1 MHTTIMELQEQMA
14 IIAPNNFYRAQS
26 ATMLVTNTSAVGG
39 GGGGGGGIPL
49 ANNTGETGVY
59 GGHGGDGVFMV
70 RVVKEI
76 QPSQPVLTPIANL
89 EPYISVSP
97 SDPSSEFTAY
107 KFVQENDDTSKIT
120 WYLGVMKTG
129 SYAVTP
135 NADASGVD
143 VSMLLV
149 GGGGG
154 GGGTANLTSPSKSLN
169 SGGGGGGGHLLVSA
183 TAGSSTFQVG
193 TSHSV
198 SVGQAGGG
206 GSYNLGSHQ
215 AIPGGSGNPTT
226 ITRSGWASGP
236 VVTGGGGGQTTSA
249 TGIPNRGGDNGGI
262 SDDGS
267 SVGFTVLNNQ
277 NGGNGGTVVMAPIQP
292 RVVTKG
298 GLGATHLMT
307 TDTGFLEL
315 PEHTMWDHTSVLC
328 SDG

>member
-1 MHTTIMELQEQMA
+1 MEKGLPISCDSSVIGSGSAGSDAATGAGGSGKYTLVGFGDITVGGGGGGGAGIRSPSQKYGEAYGQGGSA
-14 IIAPNNFYRAQS
+14 GQGGGGAGGTIIAPNNFYRAQS

-70 RVVKEI
+70 RVVKET
-76 QPSQPVLTPIANL
+76 QLSQPVLAPIANL

-97 SDPSSEFTAY
+97 SDPSSESPH
-107 KFVQENDDTSKIT
+107 TSSFRRMMT
-120 WYLGVMKTG
+120 HPRLLYLGVMKTG
-129 SYAVTP
+129 SYNVTP

-193 TSHSV
+193 TAHSV

-206 GSYNLGSHQ
+206 GC
-215 AIPGGSGNPTT
+215 
-226 ITRSGWASGP
+226 IT
-236 VVTGGGGGQTTSA
+236 
-249 TGIPNRGGDNGGI
+249 
-262 SDDGS
+262 
-267 SVGFTVLNNQ
+267 
-277 NGGNGGTVVMAPIQP
+277 
-292 RVVTKG
+292 
-298 GLGATHLMT
+298 
-307 TDTGFLEL
+307 
-315 PEHTMWDHTSVLC
+315 
-328 SDG
+328 